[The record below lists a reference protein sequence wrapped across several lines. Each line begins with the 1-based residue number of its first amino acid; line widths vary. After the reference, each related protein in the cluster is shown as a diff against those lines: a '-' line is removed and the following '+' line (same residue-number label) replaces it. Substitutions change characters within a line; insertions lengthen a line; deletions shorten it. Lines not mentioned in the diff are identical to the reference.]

1 MKNLKKIAIST
12 ILTFSLGALAFGSY
26 STLTDTG
33 AVLMAD
39 SSDQF
44 NEGDVG

>member
-1 MKNLKKIAIST
+1 MKNLKKLALAT
-12 ILTFSLGALAFGSY
+12 ILTFSLGAFAFGTY
-26 STLTDTG
+26 STTTDTG

-44 NEGDVG
+44 NEGDAG